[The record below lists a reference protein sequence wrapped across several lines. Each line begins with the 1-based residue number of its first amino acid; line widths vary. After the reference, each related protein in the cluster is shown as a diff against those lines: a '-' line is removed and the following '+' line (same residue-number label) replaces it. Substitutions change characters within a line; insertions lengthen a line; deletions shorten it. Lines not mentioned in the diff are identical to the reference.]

1 MSTTDSVELYRIYA
15 AQCVEL
21 ARKAPTPDP
30 ETRLALL
37 NMARAWLVLAEHA
50 DKNSHAPTLIYEPP
64 EQQQR
69 VIQQQQQPQP
79 DDDKD
84 E

>member
-1 MSTTDSVELYRIYA
+1 MSTTDSIELYRIYA

-21 ARKAPTPDP
+21 ARKAPDP

-37 NMARAWLVLAEHA
+37 NMAQAWLVLAEHA
-50 DKNSHAPTLIYEPP
+50 NKNMHAPTLIDEPP
-64 EQQQR
+64 ERQQH

-79 DDDKD
+79 DEDKD

>member
-1 MSTTDSVELYRIYA
+1 
-15 AQCVEL
+15 
-21 ARKAPTPDP
+21 
-30 ETRLALL
+30 L
-37 NMARAWLVLAEHA
+37 NMAQAWLVLAEHA
-50 DKNSHAPTLIYEPP
+50 NKNMHAPTLIDEPP
-64 EQQQR
+64 ERQQH

>member
-1 MSTTDSVELYRIYA
+1 
-15 AQCVEL
+15 L
-21 ARKAPTPDP
+21 ANPT
-30 ETRLALL
+30 
-37 NMARAWLVLAEHA
+37 LAEHA
-50 DKNSHAPTLIYEPP
+50 DKNSHAPALVYEAP

-69 VIQQQQQPQP
+69 VSETAQICVAIERQPSQRAARQQQQQPQP